1 MRSIGAF
8 FEGIVTVFAQ
18 ADVFAREYIL
28 KMGGYA
34 YYYGGRPGY
43 LAGNAAGIG
52 GHDAP
57 KA

>member
-1 MRSIGAF
+1 M
-8 FEGIVTVFAQ
+8 TVFAQ

-43 LAGNAAGIG
+43 FAGEEARNG

>member
-1 MRSIGAF
+1 M
-8 FEGIVTVFAQ
+8 TVFAQ

-52 GHDAP
+52 ARTP
-57 KA
+57 QKLKAVKGV

>member
-1 MRSIGAF
+1 M
-8 FEGIVTVFAQ
+8 TVFAQ

-57 KA
+57 KT

>member
-1 MRSIGAF
+1 M
-8 FEGIVTVFAQ
+8 TVFAQ

-43 LAGNAAGIG
+43 LAGAMT
-52 GHDAP
+52 P
-57 KA
+57 QKLKAVKGV